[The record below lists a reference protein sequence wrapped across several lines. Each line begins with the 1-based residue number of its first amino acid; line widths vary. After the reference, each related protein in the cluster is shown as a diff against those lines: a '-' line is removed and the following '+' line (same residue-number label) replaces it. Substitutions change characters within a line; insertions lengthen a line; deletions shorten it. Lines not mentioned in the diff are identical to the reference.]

1 MERMSAGLVASRRS
15 EETNFVVT
23 RTKDELGIRIQVE
36 NTLDDL
42 AFVDRD
48 RADLEVLLTD
58 ENLYEAAQRS
68 YSLV

>member
-1 MERMSAGLVASRRS
+1 MSAGLVASRRS
-15 EETNFVVT
+15 EETNLVVT

-36 NTLDDL
+36 NTLNDL

-58 ENLYEAAQRS
+58 EN
-68 YSLV
+68 